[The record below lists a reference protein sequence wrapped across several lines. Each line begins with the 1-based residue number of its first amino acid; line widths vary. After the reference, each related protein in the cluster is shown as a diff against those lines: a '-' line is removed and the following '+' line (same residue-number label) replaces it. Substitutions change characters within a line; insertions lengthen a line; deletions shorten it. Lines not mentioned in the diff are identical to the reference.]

1 MITLLDKNNKLN
13 ENKNTLSISYLR
25 TVSIIFGHYPYP
37 DKVHNFI
44 LEIKNN
50 LKKEMENYTNVK
62 GGMTDWNYFTDKKSF
77 NNFLSYIIN
86 KNQIS
91 HPEIF
96 EYFLE
101 KHFVSNAWGN
111 EIKTG
116 DRLEY
121 HAHNTIHGILYL
133 SKGCDL
139 LLPEL
144 NIKITPQPGDY
155 YIFPPNILHGFEKY
169 SDEDNR
175 YSLIFNIEQG
185 EKFEFNKKIKNI
197 NDRKNS

>member
-1 MITLLDKNNKLN
+1 MITFLDKNNKLD

-37 DKVHNFI
+37 EKIHNFI
-44 LEIKNN
+44 IEIKNN

-77 NNFLSYIIN
+77 NNFLSYVIN
-86 KNQIS
+86 KNQLT

-101 KHFVSNAWGN
+101 KHVVKNAWGN

-116 DRLEY
+116 DSLEY
-121 HAHNTIHGILYL
+121 HIHNAIHGILYL

-139 LLPEL
+139 ILPEL
-144 NIKITPQPGDY
+144 NIKITPNPGDY
-155 YIFPPNILHGFEKY
+155 YIFPPYILHGFEKY
-169 SDEDNR
+169 TDKDNR

-185 EKFEFNKKIKNI
+185 EKFEFNKKIQNI